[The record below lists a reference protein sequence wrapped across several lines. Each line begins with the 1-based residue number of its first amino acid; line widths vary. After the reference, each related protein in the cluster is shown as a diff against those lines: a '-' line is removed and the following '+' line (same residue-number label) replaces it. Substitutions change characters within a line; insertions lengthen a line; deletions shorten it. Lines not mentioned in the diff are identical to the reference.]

1 MRTLLVIEVVVHSR
15 AIFPYSYYTNH
26 SVIVTTYHAAVA
38 TIDVCGVFDSCRIL
52 IHAIPLRKYR
62 ELKK

>member
-26 SVIVTTYHAAVA
+26 SVIVTTYHVAVA
-38 TIDVCGVFDSCRIL
+38 TIDVCGVFDSCRYFNSCDSL
-52 IHAIPLRKYR
+52 EKIPRTIK
-62 ELKK
+62 